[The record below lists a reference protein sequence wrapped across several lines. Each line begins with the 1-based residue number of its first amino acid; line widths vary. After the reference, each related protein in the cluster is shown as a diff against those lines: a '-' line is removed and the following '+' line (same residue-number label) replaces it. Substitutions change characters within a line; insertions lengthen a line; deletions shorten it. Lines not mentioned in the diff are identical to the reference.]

1 MNNNYSNTSKQK
13 GKEME
18 STIKTIIAIIIIV
31 ISFYVFGLVW

>member
-1 MNNNYSNTSKQK
+1 MNNYYSHTSNR
-13 GKEME
+13 KETKME